1 MSHFIIPVTL
11 CNNFP
16 SHFVIISEWTKTQ
29 DLGTGTWDLEL
40 RTWYPEPR
48 TEDSEY
54 RNQDS
59 GFKNLDP
66 GPKIRDQ
73 GLDFIL
79 DTVWTCLPQ
88 MIFTKWKL
96 FIANS
101 SINFRIFK

>member
-1 MSHFIIPVTL
+1 MCYNFLSHFIIPVTL

-40 RTWYPEPR
+40 RTWYPDPR

-79 DTVWTCLPQ
+79 DTVWTCLPHDFYQ
-88 MIFTKWKL
+88 MEIIHCKFQYQ
-96 FIANS
+96 F
-101 SINFRIFK
+101 